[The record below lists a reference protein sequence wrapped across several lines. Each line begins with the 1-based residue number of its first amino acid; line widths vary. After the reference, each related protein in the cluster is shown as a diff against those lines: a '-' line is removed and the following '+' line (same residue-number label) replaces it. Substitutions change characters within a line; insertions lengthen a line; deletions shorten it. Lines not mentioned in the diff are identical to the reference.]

1 MFKKLRLWLIKK
13 LKATPNENIKPLEV
27 KCIKTELPTVTLTK
41 TIHITDTLA
50 YLGNYAIDKIKQDL
64 AIEFGKEILNYVTVD
79 TNNFNGFAKYDVRLT
94 VVVPEKRRGVDT
106 FDY

>member
-13 LKATPNENIKPLEV
+13 LDATPNEVLLQIKE
-27 KCIKTELPTVTLTK
+27 KRTELSTVTLTK
-41 TIHITDTLA
+41 TIHITDTLS
-50 YLGNYAIDKIKQDL
+50 YLGAYAIDKIKQDL

-94 VVVPEKRRGVDT
+94 VVVPENKREVDT
-106 FDY
+106 IDY

>member
-13 LKATPNENIKPLEV
+13 LDAIPNEVLLQTKE
-27 KCIKTELPTVTLTK
+27 KRTELSTVTLAK
-41 TIHITDTLA
+41 TIHITDTLS

-94 VVVPEKRRGVDT
+94 VVVPENKREVDT
-106 FDY
+106 LDY

>member
-13 LKATPNENIKPLEV
+13 LDAIPNEVLLQNKEKRTALS
-27 KCIKTELPTVTLTK
+27 TVTLAK
-41 TIHITDTLA
+41 TIHITDTLP

-94 VVVPEKRRGVDT
+94 VVVPENKREVDT
-106 FDY
+106 IDY